1 MKDSLYTVIGRTS
14 VFLVWLLL
22 IVSCTSDDIEIEGN
36 VVLEEL
42 KINAINFN
50 GKEVTIDWN
59 DYVNERNDSIYYEL
73 YINDNLIKELN
84 KSSSTIDL
92 EYNNSYNGKIVAIN
106 KNDNTSELNFSFNTP
121 TSKILFFSDHY
132 GDLTAYDLVTDTVL
146 WKSKTLITEVN
157 SIANNKVYSG
167 IGGINAFDIFT
178 GDLVWTS
185 NPNPSFGKSYNDIL
199 VDNTN
204 VYAFDSDSNLHCV
217 EVDTEDILWDISFV
231 NHTAALAVDDTR
243 VYACVTDVDHL
254 YAINKA
260 TGVVEWSFN
269 LNSATSTSIN
279 INPLVINT
287 SIYFGDNA
295 GVVYSLDKD
304 TGTENWKVD
313 SGEGIPFSVAP
324 VFYNESII
332 IGTQNTLYAYD
343 ANDGV
348 MGWMY
353 PVSGIIET
361 SPFVY
366 KNDVYITVSDKG
378 NSQLV
383 CLDALDGILKWT
395 FNLTNDSQSSPIIY
409 NDVVYC
415 NDLNKKLHA
424 INTNTQSLDWQI
436 KTNGIVTKSPTLVI
450 GNSDEVIYPSTHG
463 LNN

>member
-1 MKDSLYTVIGRTS
+1 MKVSLNSIIGRTI
-14 VFLVWLLL
+14 VFLILLL
-22 IVSCTSDDIEIEGN
+22 FTVTCTTEYVELEGN
-36 VVLEEL
+36 RVIEEL
-42 KINAINFN
+42 KINAIDFN

-59 DYVNERNDSIYYEL
+59 DYVIESNDSIYYEL

-84 KSSSTIDL
+84 QSSSTIDL
-92 EYNNSYNGKIVAIN
+92 EYNNSYNGKIVATN
-106 KNDNTSELNFSFNTP
+106 KKDNTFELNFSFNTP
-121 TSKILFFSDHY
+121 TSKLLFFSDHY
-132 GDLTAYDLVTDTVL
+132 GDLTAYDLVTDTIL

-185 NPNPSFGKSYNDIL
+185 NPSPSFGKTYNDIL
-199 VDNTN
+199 VDSTN

-217 EVDTEDILWDISFV
+217 EVDTDDILWDITFS
-231 NHTAALAVDDTR
+231 NHTAPLAVDNNR
-243 VYACVTDVDHL
+243 VYACVIDVDHI

-260 TGVVEWSFN
+260 TGIIDWSFN
-269 LNSATSTSIN
+269 LNSATSIN

-287 SIYFGDNA
+287 SIYFGDNT
-295 GVVYSLDKD
+295 GVVYSLDKN
-304 TGTENWKVD
+304 TGTENWQVD

-324 VFYNESII
+324 AFFDGTII

-343 ANDGV
+343 ADDGAL
-348 MGWMY
+348 GWFY
-353 PVSGIIET
+353 TPTGIIET

-383 CLDALDGILKWT
+383 CLDALDGISKWT
-395 FNLTNDSQSSPIIY
+395 FNLTNDSMSSPIIY

-463 LNN
+463 LKN